1 MWNEHNYNAEEL
13 KIVRELE
20 YLLFMYNPGFRAM
33 WHDNFDEYF
42 KGTQNHDYWEK
53 QEEIRNQE
61 LEASVS
67 RRMIEDPEYAS
78 WRNEMAVME
87 ETLFGDPNES
97 YIARSRWF
105 ERKQMLAE
113 MEEYDAQ
120 ENWHNDKLFQAANEW
135 GMNLIKIADTEYEKS
150 ENLEWFRILQN
161 CTMVAGKIVFASGD
175 REGEIYNDPE
185 MFSWRTDRIGYI
197 LALASLQRCLESLRR
212 IQDSKFMDVKINKF
226 IPPALKMQ
234 LELADRL
241 DGIEQ
246 RYLKSR
252 I

>member
-1 MWNEHNYNAEEL
+1 
-13 KIVRELE
+13 
-20 YLLFMYNPGFRAM
+20 
-33 WHDNFDEYF
+33 
-42 KGTQNHDYWEK
+42 
-53 QEEIRNQE
+53 
-61 LEASVS
+61 
-67 RRMIEDPEYAS
+67 
-78 WRNEMAVME
+78 
-87 ETLFGDPNES
+87 
-97 YIARSRWF
+97 
-105 ERKQMLAE
+105 MLAE

-150 ENLEWFRILQN
+150 ENLEWFRIFTELYYG
-161 CTMVAGKIVFASGD
+161 CGKIVFASGD

-252 I
+252 LNKTPILMCIGFY